1 LTAAVRID
9 YKAPLPPWHPAHG
22 LDPGRME
29 PTLRRTNDDMPKKLF
44 SGRRRKVCP
53 FRENKDLQIDYKD
66 VQLLK
71 RFVSPR
77 GKILPTRLT
86 GVSAKYQRK
95 LTAAIK
101 RARHLAL
108 LPYEAKD

>member
-1 LTAAVRID
+1 MARRGT
-9 YKAPLPPWHPAHG
+9 
-22 LDPGRME
+22 GR
-29 PTLRRTNDDMPKKLF
+29 
-44 SGRRRKVCP
+44 GRRKSCP
-53 FRENKDLQIDYKD
+53 FKENPDLVIDYKD
-66 VQLLK
+66 TQLLR

-95 LTAAIK
+95 LALAIR

>member
-1 LTAAVRID
+1 MAR
-9 YKAPLPPWHPAHG
+9 
-22 LDPGRME
+22 
-29 PTLRRTNDDMPKKLF
+29 KLY

-95 LTAAIK
+95 LTTAIK